1 MRIKQEIFTG
11 INRICWLCV
20 FMEEFMG
27 IKSLK
32 NAPLILS
39 GMNSIYEAPQL
50 KRYSQAIFNL
60 RQITPDFMTESSLR
74 KAVNIYNDDYYQ
86 KQTQGLYRIDS
97 ENLNFERIDFLKDP
111 KITQA
116 KQILNQP
123 LAYQKHSRKVANPL
137 QEMTVGLED
146 ENLGIRIPIEP
157 ITAPLKPRQTHQIK
171 HLINT
176 IPQNKI
182 TVPISELKTLAME
195 MDEREKQAPER
206 KQENWSKR
214 LNFALMTTENGQ
226 NLEATDTL
234 ELTGIKHLLGLPGSG
249 KTTLL
254 MLIATWLG
262 YKGYKALFLFPSIE
276 VARQYYTQLTFHKV
290 KTGMLVGNSDQTRRR
305 HAENLAE
312 AIAISGENRGFS
324 NTIEGAELFS
334 LNCVLPAFTKQDTS
348 FWKFG
353 TAPCSQILQG
363 SNKNGK
369 MQKHLC
375 PLWTM
380 CGRNQAPRD
389 LINANIWV
397 SHILSLDTK
406 IPYHAI
412 DEEINYFELIAR
424 TFDLVVF
431 DEADLIQSVLDSYG
445 VAELSISGAKDSI
458 HRVILES
465 IHTPFAQGE
474 NHRLFDRDVEL
485 YSRDLSEFG
494 DHNNT
499 LIHTVSNLSNSRIG
513 KRYENQLLTVFQI
526 ITDLLD
532 GLEKSYSPRDQ
543 LSAEELKN
551 IFKKNDALTSFWL
564 EAAYKA
570 FYNRTGSESLEW
582 SQVNISAK
590 NLGIE
595 TAKLK
600 EEWLKLI
607 NYFRDYLAEN
617 LLKKRDEIVEN
628 ITQLFLKRCF
638 SEKTTPPGAE
648 DVIKLLIC
656 ITFMILGYQKIV
668 PGTRTMIAEGL
679 IRESII
685 TPNPSSTLK
694 RIITENILGSFSGV
708 KYSFSQASSTRLN
721 ARNVEISYSTFMG
734 APRMLMHRFHE
745 LFKPEN
751 PLKSPAVLM
760 TSATSFLEASP
771 AYHIQ
776 TQPNYL
782 LKPEKKQHS
791 NNSKYSFLWLV
802 DKERGDE
809 PLRYSGAGELRDRNL
824 KKMVEE
830 LVKGGQNSHIYKQI
844 RHFDAKDNIH
854 RKVALV
860 VNSYEQARTLKEYLN
875 NHYPEIGKRTKALV
889 KFLKEGETNNDYLT
903 TAQCPVLGDDENC
916 DILIFPMLAIGRGV
930 NIVYTQGK
938 RKLDAAIGSIYF
950 LTRPHPTM
958 DDLQLLYSLAGEASQ
973 NFDNQIFT
981 ENHDL
986 DSLVQA
992 WKTAKKELHKKVHR
1006 LLREPLIASRLSPR
1020 LFKAF
1025 TANQMINILQ
1035 TIGRGMRNGC
1045 AVQVFFVDA
1054 AWASNSAQEKTES
1067 GRNSMLVQ
1075 MRIILEECVNHP
1087 DTIKR
1092 EIYQELYGAFLQPL
1106 QKVEGVIYPADLT
1119 KIDDFEDDDEYLD
1132 SSELLEL

>member
-123 LAYQKHSRKVANPL
+123 LAYQKHSRKVANLL
-137 QEMTVGLED
+137 QEMTVALGD

-176 IPQNKI
+176 ITQSKI
-182 TVPISELKTLAME
+182 TIPIRELKILAME

-226 NLEATDTL
+226 KLEATDTL

-305 HAENLAE
+305 HADNLAE
-312 AIAISGENRGFS
+312 AIAISGENRGFG

-334 LNCVLPAFTKQDTS
+334 FNCVLPAFTKQDTS

-412 DEEINYFELIAR
+412 DEEIHYFELIAR

-551 IFKKNDALTSFWL
+551 IFKPFIIAL
-564 EAAYKA
+564 E
-570 FYNRTGSESLEW
+570 
-582 SQVNISAK
+582 VN
-590 NLGIE
+590 L
-595 TAKLK
+595 
-600 EEWLKLI
+600 
-607 NYFRDYLAEN
+607 
-617 LLKKRDEIVEN
+617 
-628 ITQLFLKRCF
+628 
-638 SEKTTPPGAE
+638 
-648 DVIKLLIC
+648 
-656 ITFMILGYQKIV
+656 
-668 PGTRTMIAEGL
+668 
-679 IRESII
+679 
-685 TPNPSSTLK
+685 
-694 RIITENILGSFSGV
+694 
-708 KYSFSQASSTRLN
+708 
-721 ARNVEISYSTFMG
+721 
-734 APRMLMHRFHE
+734 
-745 LFKPEN
+745 
-751 PLKSPAVLM
+751 
-760 TSATSFLEASP
+760 
-771 AYHIQ
+771 
-776 TQPNYL
+776 
-782 LKPEKKQHS
+782 
-791 NNSKYSFLWLV
+791 
-802 DKERGDE
+802 
-809 PLRYSGAGELRDRNL
+809 
-824 KKMVEE
+824 
-830 LVKGGQNSHIYKQI
+830 
-844 RHFDAKDNIH
+844 
-854 RKVALV
+854 
-860 VNSYEQARTLKEYLN
+860 
-875 NHYPEIGKRTKALV
+875 
-889 KFLKEGETNNDYLT
+889 
-903 TAQCPVLGDDENC
+903 
-916 DILIFPMLAIGRGV
+916 
-930 NIVYTQGK
+930 
-938 RKLDAAIGSIYF
+938 
-950 LTRPHPTM
+950 
-958 DDLQLLYSLAGEASQ
+958 
-973 NFDNQIFT
+973 
-981 ENHDL
+981 
-986 DSLVQA
+986 
-992 WKTAKKELHKKVHR
+992 
-1006 LLREPLIASRLSPR
+1006 
-1020 LFKAF
+1020 
-1025 TANQMINILQ
+1025 
-1035 TIGRGMRNGC
+1035 
-1045 AVQVFFVDA
+1045 
-1054 AWASNSAQEKTES
+1054 
-1067 GRNSMLVQ
+1067 
-1075 MRIILEECVNHP
+1075 
-1087 DTIKR
+1087 
-1092 EIYQELYGAFLQPL
+1092 
-1106 QKVEGVIYPADLT
+1106 
-1119 KIDDFEDDDEYLD
+1119 
-1132 SSELLEL
+1132 